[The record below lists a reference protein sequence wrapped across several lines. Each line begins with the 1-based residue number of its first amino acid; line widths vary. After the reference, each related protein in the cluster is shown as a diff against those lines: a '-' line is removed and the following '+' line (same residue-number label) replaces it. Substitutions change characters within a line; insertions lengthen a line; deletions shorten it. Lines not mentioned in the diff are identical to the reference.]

1 MKKVVLFDIDYT
13 LFDTEKFKNT
23 KLQTFSLYEEV
34 IDVLNKLKETV
45 YLGIFSE
52 GNLDFQKTKL
62 LKTKIHNS
70 FTKKHIHIV
79 ANKEETIKEILDKYK
94 ENVVFLVD
102 DKLTVLYMAKQL
114 LPSLITIWVKRGM
127 YAQNQLPIK
136 GYTPDAIIVNL
147 RELTPIILN

>member
-62 LKTKIHNS
+62 LKTKIHNN

-79 ANKEETIKEILDKYK
+79 ANKEETIKEVLEKYK
-94 ENVVFLVD
+94 KNVVFLVD
-102 DKLTVLYMAKQL
+102 DKLTVLYLAKQL

-136 GYTPDAIIVNL
+136 GYTPDAIIMNL
-147 RELTPIILN
+147 RELAPIILN